1 MNSEIICKAYY
12 DRPGGRG
19 WDHYRA
25 VKSAA
30 RRLVMTERPTGLT
43 AAEILMLALH
53 DVGVG
58 AEGYTRDQHPE
69 AAIALL
75 DHDESLAPV
84 REELAMYGTWT
95 DTAIRQAVR
104 HHMADS
110 YRRTGILNPYH
121 QLLVEADEGCPV
133 WGEKRIEKPVKYW
146 LNGRNPKMP
155 LDTPLEKVVEHV
167 LHILRR
173 KAEAF
178 VSGKPPFTAR
188 YQKAFAVEIE
198 AATRWIST
206 VKEDDVLRVIF
217 RLKGV

>member
-1 MNSEIICKAYY
+1 MNSEVICRPFY

-19 WDHYRA
+19 WSHYQA
-25 VKSAA
+25 VKAAA
-30 RRLVMTERPTGLT
+30 RRLVLTERSTGLT
-43 AAEILMLALH
+43 SAEILMLALH

-75 DHDESLAPV
+75 DHAESLAPV

-104 HHMADS
+104 NHMADA
-110 YRRTGILNPYH
+110 YRKVGILNPYH
-121 QLLVEADEGCPV
+121 QLLVEADEGVPV
-133 WGEKRIEKPVKYW
+133 WGEKRIEKPVLYW
-146 LNGRNPKMP
+146 LNGRGMP
-155 LDTPLEKVVEHV
+155 LNTPLEDVVAHILKV
-167 LHILRR
+167 LRR

-178 VSGKPPFTAR
+178 VSGKPPFTER
-188 YQKAFAVEIE
+188 YQKAFAVEIVQ
-198 AATRWIST
+198 ATAWIQK

-217 RLKGV
+217 RLKGA